1 MRQKMKHMAAALLAL
16 ITVLAMGVV
25 AFAAESTFS
34 LSINTTSGHT
44 YKIYQLATGTLSTLS
59 EDGSTL
65 SDIEK
70 GSSAKSNTTVENIT
84 ALAEKTGAE
93 LGTAALAL
101 VDTSKFVGTVTG
113 DGKTI
118 AVNDLKAGYY
128 VVTDEYTDPAADHD
142 GDTLSRAMVTLV
154 KDTEITT
161 KNTTVPS
168 EKKINTGSANKKA
181 VDNGDVDYNTANVGD
196 NVPYVVESV
205 VPDMTDYTK
214 FYFVLRDTLSAGL
227 TYNDDMKV
235 YIDGTELESD
245 AYTVYT
251 KASTKVSGGTYI
263 EVVLKNFIQYKDKK
277 GAKIDFIYSATVNKN
292 AVVGDAGNPN
302 TENIV
307 FSSDPTTTPEGDK
320 DNSDK
325 PSGITEES
333 NPTGTTPTTTDEV
346 KTYLT
351 GIELLKVDATTKD
364 PLEGVVFSIS
374 GTGTKTTVHKENRQ
388 VFEEDTKGTYWLLKD
403 GTYTETAPST
413 KETTVWTCYDENGNK
428 LNTPH
433 TNDKDHTGKCTYKTT
448 KGNEDDYVSTET
460 KYSPHT
466 YTVKTTEN
474 TPVTVSATATTGSDG
489 KITFTGLADGEY
501 TITEL
506 KTLDGYNLL
515 TSPINLTIAFDG
527 TAISNKFTYTSTGA
541 VEVTESKATENGIVK
556 LEVENSKGTVLPS
569 TGGIGT
575 TIFYVVGSILVLAAA
590 GLLIAGRKKESAK

>member
-44 YKIYQLATGTLSTLS
+44 YKIYQLATGTLSKN
-59 EDGSTL
+59 GSTL

-70 GSSAKSNTTVENIT
+70 GSSAKSDTTVDDIT
-84 ALAEKTGAE
+84 ALAEKTGAD

-101 VDTSKFVGTVTG
+101 VDTTNSVGTVEG
-113 DGKTI
+113 NGKTI
-118 AVNDLKAGYY
+118 AVNNLKAGYY

-154 KDTEITT
+154 QDTTITP

-168 EKKINTGSANKKA
+168 EKKINTGSTNKKA

-227 TYNDDMKV
+227 TYNKDMKV
-235 YIDGTELESD
+235 YIGGTELESD

-263 EVVLKNFIQYKDKK
+263 EVVLKDFIQYKDKK

-320 DNSDK
+320 DNPDK
-325 PSGITEES
+325 PSGMTEDS

-351 GIELLKVDATTKD
+351 GIELLKVDATTED
-364 PLEGVVFSIS
+364 ALEGVVFSIS
-374 GTGTKTTVHKENRQ
+374 GTGTKTTVHKEERE
-388 VFEEDTKGTYWLLKD
+388 VFEEDTNGTYWLLKD

-413 KETTVWTCYDENGNK
+413 EDTTVWTCYDEDGNK

-433 TNDKDHTGKCTYKTT
+433 TNDGDHTGMCTYKTT
-448 KGNEDDYVSTET
+448 KGNADDYVSTET
-460 KYSPHT
+460 KYSLHT
-466 YTVKTTEN
+466 YTEETTEN
-474 TPVTVSATATTGSDG
+474 TPVTVSATATTDSDG
-489 KITFTGLADGEY
+489 KITFTGLAAGKY

-506 KTLDGYNLL
+506 KTQDGYNLL
-515 TSPINLTIAFDG
+515 TSPIELTIAFNG
-527 TAISNKFTYTSTGA
+527 TASSGKFTYTSTGA
-541 VEVTESKATENGIVK
+541 VVQETPQNTENGVVK
-556 LEVENSKGTVLPS
+556 LTVENSKGTVLPS

>member
-44 YKIYQLATGTLSTLS
+44 YKIYQLATGTLS
-59 EDGSTL
+59 EDESTL

-70 GSSAKSNTTVENIT
+70 GSSAKSNTTVDNIT
-84 ALAEKTGAE
+84 ALADKTGAA
-93 LGTAALAL
+93 LGTAALEL
-101 VDTSKFVGTVTG
+101 VDDSMAVETVTG

-118 AVNDLKAGYY
+118 AVNNLKAGYY
-128 VVTDEYTDPAADHD
+128 VVTDEYTDSSADHD
-142 GDTLSRAMVTLV
+142 GDTLSRAMVRLV
-154 KDTEITT
+154 KNIEITP

-168 EKKINTGSANKKA
+168 EKKINTGSADKKA
-181 VDNGDVDYNTANVGD
+181 VDDGDVDYNTANVGD

-227 TYNDDMKV
+227 TYNNDMKV
-235 YIDGTELESD
+235 YIGGTELKSD
-245 AYTVYT
+245 AYAVYT
-251 KASTKVSGGTYI
+251 KDSTKVSGGTYI
-263 EVVLKNFIQYKDKK
+263 EVVLKNFIQYKDRK
-277 GAKIDFIYSATVNKN
+277 GAKIDFIYSATVNRN
-292 AVVGDAGNPN
+292 AVVGDTGNPN

-307 FSSDPTTTPEGDK
+307 FSSDPTITPEGNK
-320 DNSDK
+320 DNPDR
-325 PSGITEES
+325 PNGVTEES

-351 GIELLKVDATTKD
+351 GIELLKIDATTKD
-364 PLEGVVFSIS
+364 ALEGVVFSIS
-374 GTGTKTTVHKENRQ
+374 GKGTKTTVHKEKRD
-388 VFEEDTKGTYWLLKD
+388 VFEEDEKGTYWLLKN
-403 GTYTETAPST
+403 GTYTTETPNT
-413 KETTVWTCYDENGNK
+413 EDTVWTCYDENGERISG
-428 LNTPH
+428 THEDGAH
-433 TNDKDHTGKCTYKTT
+433 TSKCTYKTT
-448 KGNEDDYVSTET
+448 KGNADDYESTTT
-460 KYSPHT
+460 KYSLHT
-466 YTVKTTEN
+466 YTEKTTEN

-489 KITFTGLADGEY
+489 KITFTGLAAGRY

-515 TSPINLTIAFDG
+515 TSPIYLTIAFDG

-541 VEVTESKATENGIVK
+541 VEVTESKATESGIVK
-556 LEVENSKGTVLPS
+556 LEVVNSKGTVLPS

>member
-1 MRQKMKHMAAALLAL
+1 MRQKMKHMAAALLAI

-44 YKIYQLATGTLSTLS
+44 YKIYQLATGTLSKN
-59 EDGSTL
+59 GSTL

-70 GSSAKSNTTVENIT
+70 GSSAKSDTTVDDIT
-84 ALAEKTGAE
+84 ALAGKTGAE

-101 VDTSKFVGTVTG
+101 VDTSEAVGTVTG
-113 DGKTI
+113 NGKTI

-154 KDTEITT
+154 KDTEITP

-168 EKKINTGSANKKA
+168 EKKINTGSDKSA
-181 VDNGDVDYNTANVGD
+181 VDSTDVDYNTANVGD

-235 YIDGTELESD
+235 YIDGTELAAS
-245 AYTVYT
+245 AYTVSHGS
-251 KASTKVSGGTYI
+251 STKVENGTYI

-277 GAKIDFIYSATVNKN
+277 GAKIDFIYSATVNRN
-292 AVVGDAGNPN
+292 AVVGDTGNPN

-320 DNSDK
+320 DNTDK
-325 PSGITEES
+325 PSGMTEES

-351 GIELLKVDATTKD
+351 GIELLKKDATTGDALK
-364 PLEGVVFSIS
+364 GVVFSIS
-374 GTGTKTTVHKENRQ
+374 GKGTKTTVHKEKRD
-388 VFEEDTKGTYWLLKD
+388 VFEEDEKGTYWLLKN
-403 GTYTETAPST
+403 GTYTTETPNT
-413 KETTVWTCYDENGNK
+413 EDTTVWTCYDENGERISG
-428 LNTPH
+428 THEDGAH
-433 TNDKDHTGKCTYKTT
+433 TSKCTYKTT
-448 KGNEDDYVSTET
+448 KGNADDYVSTAT
-460 KYSPHT
+460 KYSLHT
-466 YTVKTTEN
+466 YTEVTTEN
-474 TPVTVSATATTGSDG
+474 IPVTVSATATTGSDG
-489 KITFTGLADGEY
+489 KITFTGLAAGAY

-527 TAISNKFTYTSTGA
+527 TATSNKFTYTSTGA
-541 VEVTESKATENGIVK
+541 VEVTESKAPENGIVK

>member
-25 AFAAESTFS
+25 AFAAESRFS

-44 YKIYQLATGTLSTLS
+44 YKIYQLATGTLS
-59 EDGSTL
+59 EKGSTL

-70 GSSAKSNTTVENIT
+70 GSSAKSNTTVDDIT

-101 VDTSKFVGTVTG
+101 VDISSSVETVEG

-118 AVNDLKAGYY
+118 AVNNLEAGYY
-128 VVTDEYTDPAADHD
+128 VVTDEYTKPAADHD

-154 KDTEITT
+154 KDTPITP

-168 EKKINTGSANKKA
+168 EKKINTGSNKSA
-181 VDNGDVDYNTANVGD
+181 VDNTDENYNTANVGD

-235 YIDGTELESD
+235 YIDGTELAAS
-245 AYTVYT
+245 AYTVSHES
-251 KASTKVSGGTYI
+251 STKVENGTYI
-263 EVVLKNFIQYKDKK
+263 EVVLKNFIQHKDKK

-292 AVVGDAGNPN
+292 AVVGDTGNPN

-320 DNSDK
+320 DNTDK

-333 NPTGTTPTTTDEV
+333 NPAGTTPTTTEKV
-346 KTYLT
+346 ETYLA
-351 GIELLKVDATTKD
+351 GIELLKVDATTEEA
-364 PLEGVVFSIS
+364 LEGVVFSIS

-388 VFEEDTKGTYWLLKD
+388 VFEEDTNGTYWLLKT
-403 GTYTETAPST
+403 GEYTTEEPST
-413 KETTVWTCYDENGNK
+413 EDTTVWTCYDENGNK

-489 KITFTGLADGEY
+489 KITFTGLAAGEY
-501 TITEL
+501 TINEL

-515 TSPINLTIAFDG
+515 TLPIKLTIAFNG
-527 TAISNKFTYTSTGA
+527 TEISSKFTYTSTGA
-541 VEVTESKATENGIVK
+541 VEVTESKASENGIVK
-556 LEVENSKGTVLPS
+556 LKVGNSKGTVLPS

-590 GLLIAGRKKESAK
+590 GLLIAGRKKESAN

>member
-44 YKIYQLATGTLSTLS
+44 YKIYQLATGTLSAK
-59 EDGSTL
+59 GSTL

-70 GSSAKSNTTVENIT
+70 GSSAKSNTTVDDIT
-84 ALAEKTGAE
+84 ALADKTGAA
-93 LGTAALAL
+93 LGTAALKL
-101 VDTSKFVGTVTG
+101 VDDSKAVETVTG

-118 AVNDLKAGYY
+118 AVNNLKAGYY
-128 VVTDEYTDPAADHD
+128 VVTDEYTDSSADHD

-154 KDTEITT
+154 KDTEITP

-168 EKKINTGSANKKA
+168 EKKINTGSDKSA
-181 VDNGDVDYNTANVGD
+181 VDSTDVDYNTANVGD

-227 TYNDDMKV
+227 TYNNDMKV
-235 YIDGTELESD
+235 YIGGTELKSD

-251 KASTKVSGGTYI
+251 KGSTKVSGGTYI

-277 GAKIDFIYSATVNKN
+277 GAKIDFIYSATVNRN
-292 AVVGDAGNPN
+292 AVVGDTGNPN

-320 DNSDK
+320 DNPDK

-351 GIELLKVDATTKD
+351 GIELLKVDATTKAA
-364 PLEGVVFSIS
+364 LEGVVFSIS
-374 GTGTKTTVHKENRQ
+374 GTGTKTTVHKEERD
-388 VFEEDTKGTYWLLKD
+388 VFEEDTNGTYWLLKT
-403 GTYTETAPST
+403 GEYTTTAPST
-413 KETTVWTCYDENGNK
+413 EDTTVWTCYDKDGNK
-428 LNTPH
+428 LDTPH
-433 TNDKDHTGKCTYKTT
+433 TNNEDHTGKCTYKTT

-460 KYSPHT
+460 KYSRHT
-466 YTVKTTEN
+466 YTEETTEN

-489 KITFTGLADGEY
+489 KITFTGLAAGRY

-515 TSPINLTIAFDG
+515 TSPIYLTIAFDG

-541 VEVTESKATENGIVK
+541 VEVTESKATESGIVK
-556 LEVENSKGTVLPS
+556 LEVENSEGTVLPS

>member
-44 YKIYQLATGTLSTLS
+44 YKIYQLATGTLSP
-59 EDGSTL
+59 DGLTL

-70 GSSAKSNTTVENIT
+70 GRSAKSDTTVDNIT
-84 ALAEKTGAE
+84 ALAKKTGAE

-101 VDTSKFVGTVTG
+101 VNTSSSVGTVTG

-118 AVNDLKAGYY
+118 AVNNLKAGYY
-128 VVTDEYTDPAADHD
+128 VVTDEYTEPAADHD

-154 KDTEITT
+154 KDTEITP

-168 EKKINTGSANKKA
+168 EKKINTGSADKKA
-181 VDNGDVDYNTANVGD
+181 VDDGDVDYNTANVGD

-227 TYNDDMKV
+227 TYNNDMKV
-235 YIDGTELESD
+235 YIGGTELKSD

-251 KASTKVSGGTYI
+251 KDSTKVSGGTYI
-263 EVVLKNFIQYKDKK
+263 EVVLKSFIQYKDKK
-277 GAKIDFIYSATVNKN
+277 GAKIDFIYSATVNRN
-292 AVVGDAGNPN
+292 AVVGDTGNPN

-320 DNSDK
+320 DNPDK
-325 PSGITEES
+325 PSGMTEES

-364 PLEGVVFSIS
+364 ALKGVVFSIS

-388 VFEEDTKGTYWLLKD
+388 VFEEDTNGTYWLLKT
-403 GTYTETAPST
+403 GEYTTEEPST
-413 KETTVWTCYDENGNK
+413 EDTTVWTCYDENGNK

-433 TNDKDHTGKCTYKTT
+433 TNDKDHTDKCTYKTT
-448 KGNEDDYVSTET
+448 KGNADDYVSTET
-460 KYSPHT
+460 KYSLHT
-466 YTVKTTEN
+466 YTEETTEN

-489 KITFTGLADGEY
+489 KITFTGLAAGTY

-506 KTLDGYNLL
+506 KTQDGYNLL
-515 TSPINLTIAFDG
+515 KDSIVLNIAFDG
-527 TAISNKFTYTSTGA
+527 NATSNKFTYTSTGA

>member
-1 MRQKMKHMAAALLAL
+1 M
-16 ITVLAMGVV
+16 
-25 AFAAESTFS
+25 
-34 LSINTTSGHT
+34 
-44 YKIYQLATGTLSTLS
+44 
-59 EDGSTL
+59 D
-65 SDIEK
+65 D
-70 GSSAKSNTTVENIT
+70 
-84 ALAEKTGAE
+84 
-93 LGTAALAL
+93 
-101 VDTSKFVGTVTG
+101 
-113 DGKTI
+113 
-118 AVNDLKAGYY
+118 
-128 VVTDEYTDPAADHD
+128 
-142 GDTLSRAMVTLV
+142 
-154 KDTEITT
+154 
-161 KNTTVPS
+161 
-168 EKKINTGSANKKA
+168 
-181 VDNGDVDYNTANVGD
+181 GDVDYNTANVGD

-227 TYNDDMKV
+227 TYNNDMKV
-235 YIDGTELESD
+235 YIGGTELKSD

-251 KASTKVSGGTYI
+251 KDSTKVSGGTYI
-263 EVVLKNFIQYKDKK
+263 EVVLKSFIQYKDKK
-277 GAKIDFIYSATVNKN
+277 GAKIDFIYSATVNRN
-292 AVVGDAGNPN
+292 AVVGDTGNPN

-320 DNSDK
+320 DNPDK
-325 PSGITEES
+325 PSGMTEES

-364 PLEGVVFSIS
+364 ALKGVVFSIS

-388 VFEEDTKGTYWLLKD
+388 VFEEDTNGTYWLLKT
-403 GTYTETAPST
+403 GEYTTEEPST
-413 KETTVWTCYDENGNK
+413 EDTTVWTCYDENGNK

-433 TNDKDHTGKCTYKTT
+433 TNDKDHTDKCTYKTT
-448 KGNEDDYVSTET
+448 KGNADDYVSTET
-460 KYSPHT
+460 KYSLHT
-466 YTVKTTEN
+466 YTEETTEN

-489 KITFTGLADGEY
+489 KITFTGLAAGTY

-506 KTLDGYNLL
+506 KTQDGYNLL
-515 TSPINLTIAFDG
+515 KDSIVLNIAFDG
-527 TAISNKFTYTSTGA
+527 NATSNKFTYTSTGA

>member
-1 MRQKMKHMAAALLAL
+1 MAAALLAL

-25 AFAAESTFS
+25 AFAAESRFS

-44 YKIYQLATGTLSTLS
+44 YKIYQLATGTLSAN
-59 EDGSTL
+59 GSTL
-65 SDIEK
+65 SDIKK
-70 GSSAKSNTTVENIT
+70 GSSAKSDTTVDDIT
-84 ALAEKTGAE
+84 ALAEKTGAD

-101 VDTSKFVGTVTG
+101 VDTTNSVGTVTG
-113 DGKTI
+113 NGKTI

-142 GDTLSRAMVTLV
+142 GDTLSRAMVELV
-154 KDTEITT
+154 KDTEITP

-168 EKKINTGSANKKA
+168 EKKINTGSNKSA
-181 VDNGDVDYNTANVGD
+181 VDSTDVDYNTANVGD

-235 YIDGTELESD
+235 YIDGTELAAS
-245 AYTVYT
+245 AYTVSHGS
-251 KASTKVSGGTYI
+251 STKVEDGTYI

-277 GAKIDFIYSATVNKN
+277 GAKIDFIYSATVNRN
-292 AVVGDAGNPN
+292 AVVGDTGNPN

-320 DNSDK
+320 DNTDK
-325 PSGITEES
+325 PSGMTEES

-364 PLEGVVFSIS
+364 ALKGVVFSIS
-374 GTGTKTTVHKENRQ
+374 GTGTKTTVHKEERD
-388 VFEEDTKGTYWLLKD
+388 VFEEDTNGTYWLLKT
-403 GTYTETAPST
+403 GEYTTKEPST
-413 KETTVWTCYDENGNK
+413 EDTTVWTCYDENGNK

-466 YTVKTTEN
+466 YTIKTTEN

-489 KITFTGLADGEY
+489 KITFTGLAAGEY

-515 TSPINLTIAFDG
+515 TLPIKLTIAFDG
-527 TAISNKFTYTSTGA
+527 TEIINKFTYTSTGA
-541 VEVTESKATENGIVK
+541 VKVTESKATENGIVK
-556 LEVENSKGTVLPS
+556 LKVENSKGTVLPS

>member
-44 YKIYQLATGTLSTLS
+44 YKIYQLATGTFTLS
-59 EDGSTL
+59 ENGSTL

-70 GSSAKSNTTVENIT
+70 GSSAKSDTTVDDIT
-84 ALAEKTGAE
+84 ALAGKTGAE

-101 VDTSKFVGTVTG
+101 VDTSEAVGTVTG
-113 DGKTI
+113 NGKTI

-154 KDTEITT
+154 KDTEITP

-168 EKKINTGSANKKA
+168 EKKINTGSDKSA
-181 VDNGDVDYNTANVGD
+181 VDSTDVDYNTANVGD

-235 YIDGTELESD
+235 YIDGTELAAS
-245 AYTVYT
+245 AYTVSHGS
-251 KASTKVSGGTYI
+251 STKVENGTYI

-320 DNSDK
+320 DNTDK
-325 PSGITEES
+325 PSGMTEDS

-346 KTYLT
+346 ETYLT
-351 GIELLKVDATTKD
+351 GIELLKVDATTEEA
-364 PLEGVVFSIS
+364 LEGVVFSIS
-374 GTGTKTTVHKENRQ
+374 GKGTKTTVHKENRQ
-388 VFEEDTKGTYWLLKD
+388 VFEEDTNGKYWLLKT
-403 GTYTETAPST
+403 GEYTTEAPST
-413 KETTVWTCYDENGNK
+413 EYTTVWTCYDENGNK

-433 TNDKDHTGKCTYKTT
+433 TNDGDHTNKCTYKTT
-448 KGNEDDYVSTET
+448 KGNEEDYESTKT
-460 KYSPHT
+460 KYSLHT
-466 YTVKTTEN
+466 YTEVTTEN
-474 TPVTVSATATTGSDG
+474 IPVTVSATATTGSNG
-489 KITFTGLADGEY
+489 KITFTGLAAGAY

-515 TSPINLTIAFDG
+515 TSPIELTIAFDG
-527 TAISNKFTYTSTGA
+527 TASSGKFTYTSTGA
-541 VEVTESKATENGIVK
+541 VVQETPQNTEDGVVK
-556 LEVENSKGTVLPS
+556 LTVKNSKGTVLPS

-590 GLLIAGRKKESAK
+590 GLLIAGKKKESAK

>member
-34 LSINTTSGHT
+34 LRINTTSGHT
-44 YKIYQLATGTLSTLS
+44 YKIYQLATGTLSAD
-59 EDGSTL
+59 ESTL

-84 ALAEKTGAE
+84 ALAGKTGAE

-101 VDTSKFVGTVTG
+101 VDPSKSVETVTG
-113 DGKTI
+113 NGKTI
-118 AVNDLKAGYY
+118 AVNNLKAGYY
-128 VVTDEYTDPAADHD
+128 VVTDEYTDSAADHD
-142 GDTLSRAMVTLV
+142 GDTLSRAMVRLV
-154 KDTEITT
+154 KDTEITP

-168 EKKINTGSANKKA
+168 EKKINTGNVNKKA
-181 VDNGDVDYNTANVGD
+181 VDNEDVDYNTANVGD

-227 TYNDDMKV
+227 TYNGDMKV
-235 YIDGTELESD
+235 YIGETELEPD
-245 AYTVYT
+245 DYTVYT
-251 KASTKVSGGTYI
+251 TASTKVNGGTYI
-263 EVVLKNFIQYKDKK
+263 EVVLKNFIQHKEKK
-277 GAKIDFIYSATVNKN
+277 GAKIDFIYSATVNKE
-292 AVVGDAGNPN
+292 AVVGNAGNPN

-320 DNSDK
+320 DNPDK
-325 PSGITEES
+325 PSGMTEEN

-351 GIELLKVDATTKD
+351 GIELLKIDATTGD
-364 PLEGVVFSIS
+364 ALEGVVFSIS
-374 GTGTKTTVHKENRQ
+374 GKGTKTTVHKEKRH
-388 VFEEDTKGTYWLLKD
+388 VFEEDEKGTYWLLKN
-403 GTYTETAPST
+403 GTYTTETPNTEA
-413 KETTVWTCYDENGNK
+413 TTVWTCYDENGERISG
-428 LNTPH
+428 THEDGAH
-433 TNDKDHTGKCTYKTT
+433 TSKCTYKTT
-448 KGNEDDYVSTET
+448 KGNADDYVSTAT
-460 KYSPHT
+460 KYSLHT
-466 YTVKTTEN
+466 YTEETTEN

-489 KITFTGLADGEY
+489 KITFTGLAAGKY

-506 KTLDGYNLL
+506 NTLDGYNLL
-515 TSPINLTIAFDG
+515 TSPIELTIAFDG
-527 TAISNKFTYTSTGA
+527 TALSGKFTYTSTGA
-541 VEVTESKATENGIVK
+541 VVQETPQNTEEGVVK
-556 LEVENSKGTVLPS
+556 LTVKNSKGTVLPS

-590 GLLIAGRKKESAK
+590 GLLIAGGKKESAK

>member
-44 YKIYQLATGTLSTLS
+44 YKIYQLATGTLS
-59 EDGSTL
+59 EKGSTL

-70 GSSAKSNTTVENIT
+70 GSSAKSNTTVDDIT

-93 LGTAALAL
+93 LGTAALEL
-101 VDTSKFVGTVTG
+101 VDDSKAVKTVTG

-118 AVNDLKAGYY
+118 AVDNLKAGYY
-128 VVTDEYTDPAADHD
+128 VVTDEYTNSSADHD

-154 KDTEITT
+154 KDTPITP

-168 EKKINTGSANKKA
+168 EKKINTGSNKSA
-181 VDNGDVDYNTANVGD
+181 VDNTDENYNTANVGD

-227 TYNDDMKV
+227 TYNNDMKV
-235 YIDGTELESD
+235 YIGGKELESD
-245 AYTVYT
+245 AYTVYA
-251 KASTKVSGGTYI
+251 KASTKVNGGTYI
-263 EVVLKNFIQYKDKK
+263 EVVLKDFIQYKNKT
-277 GAKIDFIYSATVNKN
+277 GAKIDFIYSATVNRN
-292 AVVGDAGNPN
+292 AVVGDTGNPN

-320 DNSDK
+320 DNTDK
-325 PSGITEES
+325 PSGMTEES
-333 NPTGTTPTTTDEV
+333 NPAGTTPTTTEKV
-346 KTYLT
+346 ETYLA
-351 GIELLKVDATTKD
+351 GIELLKVDATTEEA
-364 PLEGVVFSIS
+364 LEGVVFSIS
-374 GTGTKTTVHKENRQ
+374 GTGTKTTVHKESRQ
-388 VFEEDTKGTYWLLKD
+388 VFEEDTNGTYWLLKD
-403 GTYTETAPST
+403 GTYTETAPSIE
-413 KETTVWTCYDENGNK
+413 ETTVWTCYDENGNK

-489 KITFTGLADGEY
+489 KITFTGLAAGEY
-501 TITEL
+501 TINEL

-515 TSPINLTIAFDG
+515 TLPIKLTIAFNG
-527 TAISNKFTYTSTGA
+527 TEISSKFTYTSTGA
-541 VEVTESKATENGIVK
+541 VEVTESKAFENGIVK
-556 LEVENSKGTVLPS
+556 LKVGNSKGTVLPS

>member
-44 YKIYQLATGTLSTLS
+44 YKIYQLATGTLS
-59 EDGSTL
+59 EDGLTL

-70 GSSAKSNTTVENIT
+70 GSSAKSDTTVDNIT
-84 ALAEKTGAE
+84 ALADKTGAA
-93 LGTAALAL
+93 LGTAALEL
-101 VDTSKFVGTVTG
+101 VDDSKAVETVTG

-118 AVNDLKAGYY
+118 AVNNLKAGYY
-128 VVTDEYTDPAADHD
+128 VVTDEYTDSSADHD

-154 KDTEITT
+154 KDTEITP

-168 EKKINTGSANKKA
+168 EKKINTGSDKSA
-181 VDNGDVDYNTANVGD
+181 VDSTDVDYNTANVGD

-227 TYNDDMKV
+227 TYNNDMKV
-235 YIDGTELESD
+235 YIDGTELGSD

-251 KASTKVSGGTYI
+251 KASTKASGGTYI

-320 DNSDK
+320 DNPDK

-364 PLEGVVFSIS
+364 ALKGVVFSIS
-374 GTGTKTTVHKENRQ
+374 GTGTKTTVHKEERD
-388 VFEEDTKGTYWLLKD
+388 VFEEDTNGTYWLLKT
-403 GTYTETAPST
+403 GEYTTTAPST
-413 KETTVWTCYDENGNK
+413 EDTTVWTCYDENGNK
-428 LNTPH
+428 LDTPH
-433 TNDKDHTGKCTYKTT
+433 TNNEDHTGKCTYKTT

-460 KYSPHT
+460 RYSLHT
-466 YTVKTTEN
+466 YTVETTEN

-489 KITFTGLADGEY
+489 KITFTGLAAGEY